1 MADNVEQGV
10 DNLRTLLQSREKPES
25 KQQLAE
31 MGVPFEDYLP
41 RQKNATAID
50 PEKVDWKMLD
60 NLGLSREHLEQSGE
74 LEKLLNWQKTN
85 LVTLA
90 VPMETLLS
98 TPKPALLSAR
108 TITAMSAWQFIL

>member
-1 MADNVEQGV
+1 
-10 DNLRTLLQSREKPES
+10 
-25 KQQLAE
+25 
-31 MGVPFEDYLP
+31 MGIPFEDYLP

-50 PEKVDWKMLD
+50 ESKIDWKQLD
-60 NLGLSREHLEQSGE
+60 NIGLSRERLEQSGE
-74 LEKLLNWQKTN
+74 LEKLLNWQKSN
-85 LVTLA
+85 LLTIA